1 MLSARRAAELSGP
14 PAPWPADLRLTVV
27 ADEDSLTAA
36 AAGALARDGVRI
48 THADVGKAGL
58 VLVRRDCDQRGLAQ
72 VVTEARRRA
81 PAATIVVAL
90 PEGQRPDVGLLLAAG
105 ADALVFERDLERTL
119 APTVRAVSAGLLSVP
134 AELRS
139 AVHPPALS
147 HRERQI
153 LGLSVAGLTNG
164 QIAGRLHIS
173 QSTVKSHLAAAFRR
187 LGVHSR
193 REAAALVFAADDQ
206 LRRTLLSSL
215 RLADAVSRGEDS

>member
-14 PAPWPADLRLTVV
+14 PVPWPADLRLTVV
-27 ADEDSLTAA
+27 SDDDRLAAA

-48 THADVGKAGL
+48 THADVGQAGL

-81 PAATIVVAL
+81 PGATIVVAL
-90 PEGQRPDVGLLLAAG
+90 PEGPRPDVG

-206 LRRTLLSSL
+206 LRRTLMSSL
-215 RLADAVSRGEDS
+215 RLADAVSRGEES